1 MNRKQQE
8 ALRRAFAA
16 PPPEG
21 KSDFLSRLPRRE
33 IGCLAFVTLQARYIR
48 KWVWGLFAV
57 VLAAAFAVGRS
68 ADGELLWCLSALTPF
83 FATALTAELG
93 RSARYGMKEL
103 EMATRF
109 SLRAV
114 LLGRMAVLGLSGLM
128 ALALLLAFLPAAGS
142 VLQMGLHLL
151 VPYLL
156 SALLGVE
163 IVRRF
168 WGPEGFYG
176 TLAAGVM
183 VSAAAMLAQLSR
195 WEEPPLGWWLA
206 AAVVLAAGTGWVCRN
221 LLLQSEEYGWNYKS
235 ID

>member
-1 MNRKQQE
+1 MQ
-8 ALRRAFAA
+8 
-16 PPPEG
+16 
-21 KSDFLSRLPRRE
+21 S
-33 IGCLAFVTLQARYIR
+33 LASIL
-48 KWVWGLFAV
+48 
-57 VLAAAFAVGRS
+57 
-68 ADGELLWCLSALTPF
+68 
-83 FATALTAELG
+83 
-93 RSARYGMKEL
+93 
-103 EMATRF
+103 
-109 SLRAV
+109 
-114 LLGRMAVLGLSGLM
+114 
-128 ALALLLAFLPAAGS
+128 LAL
-142 VLQMGLHLL
+142 LQMGLHLL

-168 WGPEGFYG
+168 RGPEGFYG